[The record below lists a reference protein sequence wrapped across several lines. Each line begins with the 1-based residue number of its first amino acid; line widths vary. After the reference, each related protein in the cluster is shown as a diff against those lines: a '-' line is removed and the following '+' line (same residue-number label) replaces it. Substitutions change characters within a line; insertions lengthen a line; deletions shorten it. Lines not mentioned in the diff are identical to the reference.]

1 MLFHVTQR
9 HTPDS
14 CPLNSGGSRSLYD
27 AEAEGVTLVA
37 AYGAYAEHTMYYV
50 LEADDIKSV
59 HRFLLPGF
67 GQCVCDVTPVA
78 AEAIVA

>member
-9 HTPDS
+9 HTPES

-27 AEAEGVTLVA
+27 ADAEGVTLVA
-37 AYGAYAEHTMYYV
+37 AYGAYAEHAMYFV
-50 LEADDIKSV
+50 LEADDIKAV

-67 GQCVCDVTPVA
+67 ESCACDVTPVA
-78 AEAIVA
+78 EEAIVG